1 MCCPLFLSF
10 LPVHYPKQYEFWL
23 KALFWDVNIDNL
35 YIPNYT
41 VYYLTDIVSNIGGFQ
56 TMLIKWNV
64 TIPKLSGNTP
74 RKTYIWLP
82 DDYAEN
88 TEKRYGVLYM
98 FDGHNIFRDEYAAFG
113 KSWGMEDY
121 MRYTGKDLIIVAVE
135 CNHHGNSRLQEYAP
149 VTYHNKEHGTITG
162 KAPVYMKWLVSQ
174 LKPYV
179 DKTFRTLPDREHTSL
194 AGSSMGGLIALY
206 GVTVWNH
213 VFSKAACLSPSLWV
227 APGKLTTMAAKS
239 VCKDD
244 TVIFL
249 SYGQKEMVN
258 HASNRWAIS
267 TMAQTLYAKGVNLTL
282 RVVKDAYHCEA
293 AWEKE
298 VPIFMDCLEL

>member
-1 MCCPLFLSF
+1 
-10 LPVHYPKQYEFWL
+10 
-23 KALFWDVNIDNL
+23 
-35 YIPNYT
+35 
-41 VYYLTDIVSNIGGFQ
+41 
-56 TMLIKWNV
+56 MLIKWNV

-74 RKTYIWLP
+74 RKTYVWLP
-82 DDYAEN
+82 DDYEEN
-88 TEKRYGVLYM
+88 PDKRYGVLYM

-135 CNHHGNSRLQEYAP
+135 CNHDGNHRLMEYAP
-149 VTYHNKEHGTITG
+149 VTYRNKDHGFIPG
-162 KAPVYMKWLVSQ
+162 KAPVYMKWLVNQ

-206 GVTVWNH
+206 GVTAYNH
-213 VFSKAACLSPSLWV
+213 IFRQAACLSPSLWV
-227 APGKLTTMAAKS
+227 APAKMLAMLARAQYTP
-239 VCKDD
+239 D
-244 TVIFL
+244 TAIFL
-249 SYGQKEMVN
+249 SYGQKEMDN
-258 HASNRWAIS
+258 HSANRWVIG
-267 TMAQTLYAKGVNLTL
+267 MAAKELYAKGVNLTL
-282 RVVKDAYHCEA
+282 RIVRDAYHCEA